1 MAGKDIIFENVKK
14 SYDDKT
20 TIIENLNLTIKE
32 GERLV
37 LLGPSGCGK
46 STTLRMIAGL
56 EEVTEGK
63 LIMDGKVVNDVPS
76 GKRGVSMVFQ
86 NYALYPHM
94 TVEKNITY
102 ALSVHKVDKNEIKE
116 RLSQVLSILGL
127 EEYANRKPKELS
139 GGQRQRV
146 ALARALVKRSDY
158 LLLDEPLSNLD
169 AKLRLQARKE
179 LVKIHEL
186 YGQTFIYVTHDQ
198 VEAMTVANRIAL
210 MKDGV
215 LQMLDTPY
223 RVYHRPAN
231 VFTATF
237 IGSPSMNIMEAE
249 WAGGERL
256 LVGDQ
261 CIKLPQM
268 WKDIV
273 EKHGKTKLYLGIR
286 PENLKL
292 CRGKNSDGINVEV
305 EYVEDYGNRYGIYVK
320 AGNQELISMDDNV
333 FAKRGE
339 AVHFVPDYNHIHL
352 FDRESTNSLGYP
364 AALEEGKEESNSFMQ
379 QILNESTK
387 PSEENL

>member
-1 MAGKDIIFENVKK
+1 MIMAGKDIIFENVKK

-56 EEVTEGK
+56 EDITDGK

-102 ALSVHKVDKNEIKE
+102 ALSVHKVDKKDIKE
-116 RLSQVLSILGL
+116 RLEQVLKILGL
-127 EEYANRKPKELS
+127 EEYAGRKPKELS

-256 LVGDQ
+256 LVGNQ

-268 WKDIV
+268 WKEIV

-292 CRGKNSDGINVEV
+292 CPGYNADGLNAEV
-305 EYVEDYGNRYGIYVK
+305 EYVEDYGNRYGIYIK
-320 AGNQELISMDDNV
+320 LGELELISMADSV
-333 FAKRGE
+333 FAGRGE
-339 AVHFVPDYNHIHL
+339 KVHFVPDYSHIHL
-352 FDRESTNSLGYP
+352 FDRESTDSLGYP
-364 AALEEGKEESNSFMQ
+364 AELEEGKEESNSFMQ
-379 QILNESTK
+379 AILNEGVK
-387 PSEENL
+387 A